1 MTITWA
7 GKCKLKLLMLLESWW
22 DMIAYRM
29 VIHHDFS
36 VFSVMVRQIQQ
47 SKSKYPLSFVPR
59 FVKTRKSIQF
69 SWVLQ
74 SCKALRVKQLQQ
86 KCWICCR
93 DMDEIFIKCEVKVM
107 MAVQQWKGTLMVYVQ
122 TLVTRQYPTAVHT
135 HFATHVLNLVIARAA
150 TASDIANCVNTVV
163 DLTNFIRVSVKRM
176 QLLQQSIG
184 TSGNGRKRKTLTS
197 FCSTRRVERRDSLI
211 NVLDMFPTTFNT
223 LELMTEWSDDSAAS
237 KTSQY
242 FYAMPSP
249 KFIIFCGFVPDFQH
263 YFCQFQKPN
272 KVHNKI

>member
-122 TLVTRQYPTAVHT
+122 TLVTRQYPTAVYT
-135 HFATHVLNLVIARAA
+135 HFASHVLNLVIAKAA
-150 TASDIANCVNTVV
+150 IASDIANCVNTVA

-176 QLLQQSIG
+176 Q
-184 TSGNGRKRKTLTS
+184 
-197 FCSTRRVERRDSLI
+197 FCSRVLAPAVMGGKEKHLQ
-211 NVLDMFPTTFNT
+211 
-223 LELMTEWSDDSAAS
+223 A
-237 KTSQY
+237 
-242 FYAMPSP
+242 
-249 KFIIFCGFVPDFQH
+249 FV
-263 YFCQFQKPN
+263 KLGG
-272 KVHNKI
+272 